1 MRKALAGLPQLAY
14 AEGQMAVIRWTV
26 RIRPAYRWVAMLVV
40 CAGIAW
46 VLYSFL
52 RPHLPGTRAESD
64 PILEQGPGLSPLM
77 LRENLRDARGVI
89 PARPHPLPFRP
100 DEAQYAERITR
111 RMTFLCSSNSAGFRG
126 TREYGPAP
134 AAGVVRVAA
143 VGDSITFGYGVA
155 DEQTYPHLLDERLG
169 PGFEVLNAGVPGH
182 DSTRTLW
189 DLQNR
194 VLPLR
199 PRVVI
204 ACTGVNEMLSLP
216 ERSEPERAKLWLSES
231 QYRSA
236 EARLGGNLETMHRAC
251 SDAGAHLVLLVPPV
265 NTLSPFPD
273 SPRMG
278 DVVREAAR
286 RLGVPCLDLEAEFRA
301 VERQRGLVL
310 EHGDGSQTLLSYA
323 AGEPEVLLTAAA
335 APDREQYIVEEVY
348 ALLDR
353 EPVAPALS
361 IDDCHPNPDGHRFIA
376 ESLEPLVHA
385 IAEVDER

>member
-1 MRKALAGLPQLAY
+1 MRKGALAGLPPFAY
-14 AEGQMAVIRWTV
+14 ADGQMAVIRWTL
-26 RIRPAYRWVAMLVV
+26 RIRPAYRWVAMLVI

-46 VLYSFL
+46 GLYSLL
-52 RPHLPGTRAESD
+52 RPHLPGPKSESD
-64 PILEQGPGLSPLM
+64 PILEGGPGLSPLM

-126 TREYGPAP
+126 TREYAPAP

-155 DEQTYPHLLDERLG
+155 DDETYPHLLGERLG

-194 VLPLR
+194 VLPMQ
-199 PRVVI
+199 PGVVI
-204 ACTGVNEMLSLP
+204 VCTGVNEMLSLP
-216 ERSEPERAKLWLSES
+216 ERSEPARAKLWLSEP

-236 EARLGGNLETMHRAC
+236 EARLAGNLEAMQRAC
-251 SDAGAHLVLLVPPV
+251 SEAGARLVLLVPPV

-286 RLGVPCLDLEAEFRA
+286 RLGVPWLDLEDEFRA

-310 EHGDGSQTLLSYA
+310 EHGDGSQTLLSYED
-323 AGEPEVLLTAAA
+323 GEPEVLLTAPA
-335 APDREQYIVEEVY
+335 APDREQYIVDEVY
-348 ALLDR
+348 AVLDR
-353 EPVAPALS
+353 EPISPALS
-361 IDDCHPNPDGHRFIA
+361 IDDCHPNPVGHGFIA
-376 ESLEPLVHA
+376 ELLEPLVREFA
-385 IAEVDER
+385 AADD